1 MTDTKSYFTNLTT
14 LLKKEWQED
23 LQQYKDKILYTA
35 IPEKKKSGVCWY
47 PVVVNS
53 HHIGTGEKIV
63 LELEKTTDLEQAH
76 MFQGGG
82 TVSFYANTG
91 EKDKGSSAITGVIK
105 YVRKSK
111 MGIVLNDDD
120 LPDWINDG
128 KLGIDLMFDEASYRE
143 MERTL
148 KVLGKQ
154 EAGRLFELTEILLG
168 KKAPQ
173 REPAFAPVLPSLN
186 AVQNKA
192 LEVIIEARDLAI
204 VHGPPGTGKT
214 TTLIQ
219 SVKEVVK
226 LEKQV
231 LVTAPSNAAVDVMV
245 EKLAEEGINVL
256 RLGHPARVTNRVIE
270 NSLDARIAAHDS
282 FKELRTVRKKYE
294 EYRNVAFKYK
304 RNFGH
309 AERQQRKLLLQE
321 AGRFRDEADMLEN
334 YITSSLLDNAQ
345 VIACTLVGSNHYL
358 LKDRVFKT
366 VFIDEAGQALE
377 PACWIPILKANRV
390 IMTGDHQQLPPT
402 VKSFEAAKEGLENTL
417 FQKNVGYHSTDVML
431 EEQYR
436 MKPEIMAFSSKFFYN
451 DKLQAAPSAIE
462 REALPNVAIMKFI
475 DTAGCGYQ
483 EKVNPESRSTYN
495 EEEGRLLIDQLLAN
509 IETIGEEHALSS
521 QITFGVIAPYKAQ
534 IELLREVLLEKGL
547 SQELMDLID
556 VNTVDSFQG
565 QERDSIFI
573 GFTRSNEDGEIG
585 FLKDIRRT
593 NVAMTRARRQLIMI
607 GDSATLGSNNF
618 YNQLVEHCTA
628 TDAYQSAFE
637 LIYS

>member
-1 MTDTKSYFTNLTT
+1 MTDTKAYFSHLTA
-14 LLKKEWQED
+14 LLKKEWAED
-23 LQQYKDKILYTA
+23 LQQYKEKILYTA

-82 TVSFYANTG
+82 SVSFYANTG
-91 EKDKGSSAITGVIK
+91 DKEKSSAVTGVIR
-105 YVRKSK
+105 YVRKNK
-111 MGIVLNDDD
+111 MSIVLNEDD
-120 LPDWINDG
+120 LPDWIDDG
-128 KLGIDLMFDEASYRE
+128 KLGVDLLFDEASYRE

-148 KVLGKQ
+148 KLLGKQ
-154 EAGRLFELTEILLG
+154 ESGRLAELIDILLG
-168 KKAPQ
+168 KKSPQ
-173 REPAFAPVLPSLN
+173 REPAFSPELPSLN
-186 AVQNKA
+186 AVQNLA
-192 LEVIIEARDLAI
+192 LKSIIEARDLAI

-256 RLGHPARVTNRVIE
+256 RLGHPARVTSRVIE
-270 NSLDARIAAHDS
+270 NSLDARIASHDS
-282 FKELRTVRKKYE
+282 YKDLKVVRKKYE
-294 EYRNVAFKYK
+294 EFRNIAFKYK

-309 AERQQRKLLLQE
+309 AERQQRKMLLQE
-321 AGRFRDEADMLEN
+321 AGRFRSEADMLED
-334 YITSSLLDNAQ
+334 YITTSLLDNAQ

-358 LKDRVFKT
+358 IKDRVFKT

-377 PACWIPILKANRV
+377 PACWIPIMKANRV
-390 IMTGDHQQLPPT
+390 VMTGDHQQLPPT
-402 VKSFEAAKEGLENTL
+402 VKSFEAAKEGLEKTL
-417 FQKNVGYHSTDVML
+417 FEKNVSYHNVDVML

-436 MKPEIMAFSSKFFYN
+436 MKPAIMEFPSRFFYHG
-451 DKLQAAPSAIE
+451 KLKAATAAID
-462 REALPNVAIMKFI
+462 REPLPNVDVIRFI

-483 EKVNPESRSTYN
+483 EKVNPETRSTFN
-495 EEEGRLLIDQLLAN
+495 EEEGQLLINQLVAN
-509 IETIGEEHALSS
+509 IAAMGQEHVLAGR
-521 QITFGVIAPYKAQ
+521 ITFGVIAPYKAQ
-534 IELLREVLLEKGL
+534 IELLRELLAAKQLG
-547 SQELMDLID
+547 SELMELIAVD
-556 VNTVDSFQG
+556 TVDSFQG

-573 GFTRSNEDGEIG
+573 GFTRSNDDGEIG

-593 NVAMTRARRQLIMI
+593 NVAMTRARRQLIMA
-607 GDSATLGSNNF
+607 GDSATLGSHDF
-618 YNQLVEHCTA
+618 YNQLVGHCTQSN
-628 TDAYQSAFE
+628 AYQSAFE
-637 LIYS
+637 LIYQ